1 MSEYGEVGRDSRGAL
16 SPDSGGLSQHQGNC
30 LLLISLT
37 PPPYPHSIQPPLC
50 QQNHFS
56 RAQIWPIHF
65 LLLTQSNLNSFKI
78 QESSELALIY
88 FIDLLP
94 ILIPTILKNVFI
106 FCHYF
111 PPPPTPLTPQHLLH
125 SCSLWHWLLYLGLSG
140 LKCSFPCE

>member
-1 MSEYGEVGRDSRGAL
+1 MSEYGEVGRGSRGAV
-16 SPDSGGLSQHQGNC
+16 SPDSGSLSQSQGNR

-56 RAQIWPIHF
+56 KAQIWPIHF
-65 LLLTQSNLNSFKI
+65 LLLTRSNLNSFEI
-78 QESSELALIY
+78 QESSKLALIY

-94 ILIPTILKNVFI
+94 ILIPTIKKKVFI

-111 PPPPTPLTPQHLLH
+111 PPSPTPHTPQHILH
-125 SCSLWHWLLYLGLSG
+125 SCSLLSLVIVLGVPWGEML
-140 LKCSFPCE
+140 FP